1 MPPSRA
7 FRSLASQS
15 DVRSALGPVIHWLG
29 QPQAY
34 RVAIVLGVVLAL
46 PALFSGLSA
55 EDHLLRATAS
65 GTQVGE
71 PDRHVLDLF
80 HYVGAPQD
88 TKSALADRFGLWAAP
103 TELRIRLFRP
113 LASLTHAWDHWVW
126 PNQVWLMHAHSVAWY
141 AVLIGLAGALY
152 RNFLGA
158 SWIAAVAT
166 ILFAIDDSH
175 GTAVGGLVHRHVLLA
190 ACLACLTVAVHD
202 RFRRDQWAPGR
213 WLGPVFFL
221 LALAAGSHAAG
232 ILAFVAAYAWV
243 FDEGEP
249 RQRVMSIAPYVAVAV
264 LVEIVRRQLGFS
276 VDAWPGVIDPWSEPL
291 GALGAVLLHIPA
303 RAAAILGLPWLEFHG
318 ALPAWV
324 AAVFAIAAVAA
335 TVAAVRTLE
344 PLLRNHR
351 VARYFAAAALLG
363 ICANVFVTP
372 HDASLLL
379 PSLAFMGLVA
389 QFFAAVIQTAR
400 AGRLT
405 SLRGSVLAL
414 FLVWVGLHVV
424 MAPLL
429 LPVRAA
435 ANLGQQRIVRDV
447 EASLPAEPH
456 VAEQQL
462 IIVRAPDLLHSVF
475 PLLRRA
481 TERGVLPASAR
492 ILTVTE
498 DSVRIERPTDDVIV
512 VHVER
517 GLARLASA
525 PAPYFGTAIAGTD
538 LSPGD
543 RIEVGGFA
551 AVVEAVD
558 DVGPTRIR
566 FRFDVPC
573 DNESLNWIAWDGT
586 SYRRFLP
593 PPVGRET
600 RLP

>member
-7 FRSLASQS
+7 LRSLTSQA
-15 DVRSALGPVIHWLG
+15 DIRSALGPVIHWLG
-29 QPQAY
+29 QPHAY
-34 RVAIVLGVVLAL
+34 RVAILLGVVLAL

-71 PDRHVLDLF
+71 TDRHAFDLF
-80 HYVGAPQD
+80 HYVGTPD
-88 TKSALADRFGLWAAP
+88 GTVSALADRFGLWGVP
-103 TELRIRLFRP
+103 TELKIRLFRP
-113 LASLTHAWDHWVW
+113 LASVTHAWDHWVW

-175 GTAVGGLVHRHVLLA
+175 GTAVGGLAHRHALLA
-190 ACLACLTVAVHD
+190 ACLGCLTIAVHD
-202 RFRRDQWAPGR
+202 RFRRDQWAPGQ
-213 WLGPVFFL
+213 WLGPAFFL
-221 LALAAGSHAAG
+221 LALTAGSHAAG
-232 ILAFVAAYAWV
+232 ILAFVTAYAWA

-249 RQRVMSIAPYVAVAV
+249 RERVMSVAPYVVVAL
-264 LVEIVRRQLGFS
+264 LVDVVRRQLGFS
-276 VDAWPGVIDPWSEPL
+276 VDVWPGVIDPWSEPL
-291 GALGAVLLHIPA
+291 RALGALLLHVPA

-318 ALPAWV
+318 TLPGW
-324 AAVFAIAAVAA
+324 AAGLFAVAAVAA
-335 TVAAVRTLE
+335 TVAAVRILE

-351 VARYFAAAALLG
+351 VARYFAAATLLS
-363 ICANVFVTP
+363 IFANVFVAP
-372 HDASLLL
+372 HDATLLL

-400 AGRLT
+400 AGRLA

-414 FLVWVGLHVV
+414 FLIWVGLHVV

-429 LPVRAA
+429 LPVRTA
-435 ANLGQQRIVRDV
+435 ANWGQDDILRNV

-462 IIVRAPDLLHSVF
+462 IIVRAPDLLHSAF

-492 ILTVTE
+492 ILAVTE
-498 DSVRIERPTDDVIV
+498 DPIRIERPADDAIV
-512 VHVER
+512 VHIER

-525 PAPYFGTAIAGTD
+525 PAPYTGTAIPGTD
-538 LSPGD
+538 LGPGD

-558 DVGPTRIR
+558 EEGPVRIR